1 MGVVKARVNLPDSF
15 LAAVKVGED
24 ELDLFIRRSLV
35 VELYREGK
43 LSLGKAAEVAGVRNK
58 WEMLM
63 LLNEKRVAID
73 YTAEDGE
80 RDLKTLEEVLG
91 HFSL

>member
-1 MGVVKARVNLPDSF
+1 M
-15 LAAVKVGED
+15 VG
-24 ELDLFIRRSLV
+24 L

-63 LLNEKRVAID
+63 LLNEKGVAID
-73 YTAEDGE
+73 YTAEG
-80 RDLKTLEEVLG
+80 RDKIKNGKDIE
-91 HFSL
+91 